1 MRLEDREME
10 DSNLNVLTD
19 EAIVKMA
26 QEGSSTAEEYLI
38 RKYMGIVKAK
48 TKKYF
53 IAGADSDDV
62 IQEGMIGVFKAIRDY
77 DPDSTASFATFVEL
91 CVSRQI
97 LSAVQSA
104 NRLKNKILN
113 DYLPFSTDKKESE
126 DGGFAIDKVPSG
138 QDTDPETLTLIRE
151 IVDLL
156 KANGSEIFSPME
168 NKVWAEMLKGKNYRE
183 IAEALDRSPK
193 SIDNAMQ
200 RIKRKISAYLEH

>member
-1 MRLEDREME
+1 ME